1 MHTSRPCL
9 GSHVLVLWDF
19 EMNASLWRC
28 FGCLF
33 VLFILCF
40 SSDIVINFTKDKNK
54 CLGFSKVD
62 WLLRK
67 IRQTLKELEFYLSSW
82 SGPAVLINYAC
93 LNPDLC
99 PSLWIKIRGAPL
111 WFLLWIWPRSI
122 ASKRKLCWIITIF
135 FCADLLEIRQDR
147 WVAISAHLIT
157 PFPNFSVASFWSSSL
172 QHFSSNFG
180 HWIMLRCPIKHLSNV
195 INSSKVSQC
204 HPARDKCNN
213 TSGSEW
219 YPY

>member
-1 MHTSRPCL
+1 MSLVFWGWLTSEKEKRETFKEFKSNLNGWL
-9 GSHVLVLWDF
+9 GV
-19 EMNASLWRC
+19 A
-28 FGCLF
+28 
-33 VLFILCF
+33 
-40 SSDIVINFTKDKNK
+40 
-54 CLGFSKVD
+54 
-62 WLLRK
+62 
-67 IRQTLKELEFYLSSW
+67 
-82 SGPAVLINYAC
+82 ALINYVC
-93 LNPDLC
+93 LKPDLC
-99 PSLWIKIRGAPL
+99 PNLGIKVRGAFL

-135 FCADLLEIRQDR
+135 ICADLLEIRQDR
-147 WVAISAHLIT
+147 WGAVSAHLIT
-157 PFPNFSVASFWSSSL
+157 PFPNFSVVSFWISLL

-180 HWIMLRCPIKHLSNV
+180 HWIMLRCPIKHLGNV